1 MIPAN
6 ISILLLLLSV
16 FAPPQPKSRNVSA
29 DNSVRLVAS
38 ETGTDKLVP
47 TSRWYTAV
55 LSNQS
60 KDRIRLNAIQMPGG
74 YAGDG
79 RFFACS
85 LQLWDRKN
93 GRWSTHRLY
102 SFYNGRNTP
111 HIVQVVADPGTQL
124 EVCNGSFPD
133 ELGHA
138 GDCARFALSPERGQN
153 PLFFSNAFRVV
164 GAKKAEHPK
173 ECKP

>member
-1 MIPAN
+1 MHIMA
-6 ISILLLLLSV
+6 LLVLFPLFGPSQAGSGSV
-16 FAPPQPKSRNVSA
+16 FSR
-29 DNSVRLVAS
+29 DSVKLVAT
-38 ETGTDKLVP
+38 EAGTEKLAP
-47 TSRWYTAV
+47 SSRWYKAV
-55 LSNQS
+55 LRNQS
-60 KDRIRLNAIQMPGG
+60 KDPIRLNAIQMPGG

-93 GRWSTHRLY
+93 RKWSSHRLY

-111 HIVQVVADPGTQL
+111 RIVQVQVDPGTQL

-153 PLFFSNAFRVV
+153 PIFFSNTFRIV
-164 GAKKAEHPK
+164 GGRKSEHAEG
-173 ECKP
+173 CKP

>member
-1 MIPAN
+1 MN
-6 ISILLLLLSV
+6 IMALLVLFPLFGPSQAGSGAVFSRDSV
-16 FAPPQPKSRNVSA
+16 K
-29 DNSVRLVAS
+29 LVAT
-38 ETGTDKLVP
+38 EAGTEKLAP
-47 TSRWYTAV
+47 SSRWYKAV

-60 KDRIRLNAIQMPGG
+60 KDSIRLNAIQMPGG

-111 HIVQVVADPGTQL
+111 NIIQVRVDPGTQL
-124 EVCNGSFPD
+124 EVCNGLYPSQ
-133 ELGHA
+133 LGHG

-153 PLFFSNAFRVV
+153 P
-164 GAKKAEHPK
+164 
-173 ECKP
+173 